1 MPPSPPPSS
10 TDSSIIARPSPSR
23 AKATACRTRPEPEG
37 NLLGGPIGNFHA
49 GVHIKGVDLRVRPI
63 NHRLEDRVRAHILL
77 CTLAYYVEWHMRQA
91 LVPLL
96 YADEDLEGLRGARE
110 TPAAKARPAPAVRLK
125 RAARKS
131 EDSPSLRRRDG
142 LISALS
148 TLARNT
154 CRAGE
159 GKTAVRFTRNT
170 APGAYRLRVFEL
182 LKCDGPAWLVKCA
195 Q

>member
-1 MPPSPPPSS
+1 MSNGTCARRWRHCFTP
-10 TDSSIIARPSPSR
+10 TRTWRDSAAR
-23 AKATACRTRPEPEG
+23 A
-37 NLLGGPIGNFHA
+37 
-49 GVHIKGVDLRVRPI
+49 
-63 NHRLEDRVRAHILL
+63 
-77 CTLAYYVEWHMRQA
+77 
-91 LVPLL
+91 
-96 YADEDLEGLRGARE
+96 